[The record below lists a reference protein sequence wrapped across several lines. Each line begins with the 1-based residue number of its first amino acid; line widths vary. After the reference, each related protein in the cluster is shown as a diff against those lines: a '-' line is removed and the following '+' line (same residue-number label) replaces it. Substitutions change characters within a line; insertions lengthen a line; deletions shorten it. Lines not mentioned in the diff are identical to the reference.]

1 MRRTDGSDVG
11 PRPDGDDPSAAPSS
25 EPDETP
31 EETLGET
38 PEEATDETTAALARE
53 VYWAGDATSRLPT
66 DARSLRERLDAFT
79 YQMRADQQQAIP
91 VGETFLGSA
100 AGWKRGLKQFVWRLT
115 RFSTMRYD
123 RLLAEL
129 SEMNGELARR
139 LIATEEELA
148 RVRRALDERNGDA
161 P

>member
-1 MRRTDGSDVG
+1 MTRTEAGDEGRG
-11 PRPDGDDPSAAPSS
+11 PDGGDPSGT
-25 EPDETP
+25 PDD
-31 EETLGET
+31 
-38 PEEATDETTAALARE
+38 ATAALARE
-53 VYWAGDATSRLPT
+53 VYWAEDGVSRLPG

-79 YQMRADQQQAIP
+79 YQMRADQRQAVP
-91 VGETFLGSA
+91 VGETFLGSD

-129 SEMNGELARR
+129 AEMNGELARR
-139 LIATEEELA
+139 LVATEEEVSRL
-148 RVRRALDERNGDA
+148 RRELDDRDGDR

>member
-1 MRRTDGSDVG
+1 MTRTEGGDVDRGPGGGDPPGTSADGTDDV
-11 PRPDGDDPSAAPSS
+11 
-25 EPDETP
+25 
-31 EETLGET
+31 
-38 PEEATDETTAALARE
+38 TASLARE
-53 VYWAGDATSRLPT
+53 VYWAGDGVSRLPA

-79 YQMRADQQQAIP
+79 YQMRSDQQQAIP

-129 SEMNGELARR
+129 AEMNGELARR
-139 LIATEEELA
+139 LVAMEEELA
-148 RVRRALDERNGDA
+148 RLRRQLEDRDGEKR
-161 P
+161 

>member
-1 MRRTDGSDVG
+1 MIDPKDGKEDAPG
-11 PRPDGDDPSAAPSS
+11 EPAPAAP
-25 EPDETP
+25 ENEDDAV
-31 EETLGET
+31 
-38 PEEATDETTAALARE
+38 ATLARE
-53 VYWAGDATSRLPT
+53 VYWAGEGSSGLPA

-79 YQMRADQQQAIP
+79 YQMRADQRQAVP
-91 VGETFLGSA
+91 VGETFLGSD

-129 SEMNGELARR
+129 AEMNGELARR
-139 LIATEEELA
+139 LAATEEEVSRL
-148 RVRRALDERNGDA
+148 RRELDDRDGDR

>member
-1 MRRTDGSDVG
+1 VTRTEGGDVG
-11 PRPDGDDPSAAPSS
+11 PMPGDGDPSGAPPDGPEDVADDV
-25 EPDETP
+25 
-31 EETLGET
+31 
-38 PEEATDETTAALARE
+38 TAALARE
-53 VYWAGDATSRLPT
+53 VYWAGDEVSRLPA

-79 YQMRADQQQAIP
+79 YQMRADQQQAVP

-100 AGWKRGLKQFVWRLT
+100 AGWKRALKQFVWRLT

-129 SEMNGELARR
+129 AEMNGELARR
-139 LIATEEELA
+139 IVAMEEELA
-148 RVRRALDERNGDA
+148 RLRRELEGRGGDR

>member
-1 MRRTDGSDVG
+1 MTRTEGGDVG
-11 PRPDGDDPSAAPSS
+11 PGTDGGEASEASPAGTDDV
-25 EPDETP
+25 
-31 EETLGET
+31 
-38 PEEATDETTAALARE
+38 TAALARE
-53 VYWAGDATSRLPT
+53 VYWAADGASQVSA

-79 YQMRADQQQAIP
+79 YQIRADQQQAVP

-100 AGWKRGLKQFVWRLT
+100 AGWKRGLKQLVWRLT

-129 SEMNGELARR
+129 AEMNGELASR
-139 LIATEEELA
+139 LVAMEEELA
-148 RVRRALDERNGDA
+148 RLRREVEDRDGDR

>member
-1 MRRTDGSDVG
+1 MTRTEAGDEGRG
-11 PRPDGDDPSAAPSS
+11 PDGGDPSGVSS
-25 EPDETP
+25 
-31 EETLGET
+31 G
-38 PEEATDETTAALARE
+38 ATDDVTAALARE
-53 VYWAGDATSRLPT
+53 VYWADDGVSRLPG

-79 YQMRADQQQAIP
+79 YQMRADQRQAVP
-91 VGETFLGSA
+91 VGETFLGSD

-129 SEMNGELARR
+129 AEMNGELARR
-139 LIATEEELA
+139 LVATEEEVSRL
-148 RVRRALDERNGDA
+148 RRELDDRDGDR